1 MLDHASPPRRVPRRR
16 LIAVAARLAGALGMS
31 ALAACDA
38 RVAGAAST
46 GTSLAVVGEPA
57 IVGRVAADDQ
67 PQPPGAGAAP
77 PDSPTGDSSSAATSA
92 PDYLAWAHPG
102 PYVAPAWSDFGV
114 AGFSSQQAVVFTYFF
129 YWYRYLWWAARVKA
143 LGRDFYLLHPTDFT
157 ETDFLNQAWY
167 EHQFA
172 DMLSAG
178 IDVFLPDY
186 WGEPGQYPHAV
197 PPAPEQNLFAT
208 QGLPPMIA
216 ALQAL
221 AARGTPLKVGM
232 FLDTTILQNE
242 DLTTDRG
249 KQIFYAAIRDYF
261 SRIPPSLWAAIDG
274 RPVLWLYD
282 AQKVAAFDQSTFD
295 YVYAQFALDFGGLR
309 PYVVREW
316 QWYTAKNVPAEAG
329 QTIQT
334 EGLYGWGAAPSGFN
348 ADPRFTVAQAGPG
361 FDNAHFGRPDG
372 LRTARRGGAYYVE
385 NLERALASGRRLLA
399 IETWNELGETSG
411 ILDTV
416 EYGRQYIDITR
427 TYADLFKKRYP
438 APLTP
443 G

>member
-1 MLDHASPPRRVPRRR
+1 MRNQTPPGRPRSRRSA
-16 LIAVAARLAGALGMS
+16 IVAAARWAGALGVS
-31 ALAACDA
+31 ALAAWDLRPA
-38 RVAGAAST
+38 SAGGAAT
-46 GTSLAVVGEPA
+46 LMAPGPTAVRDAVEGGRAQTAPSPSPDSAPSDGPGAPASPA
-57 IVGRVAADDQ
+57 IIPSV
-67 PQPPGAGAAP
+67 AP
-77 PDSPTGDSSSAATSA
+77 PSAAQSV
-92 PDYLAWAHPG
+92 PDYLAWANPG
-102 PYVAPAWSDFGV
+102 PYLAPAWSDFGV
-114 AGFSSQQAVVFTYFF
+114 SSFSSGQAVIITYFF

-143 LGRDFYLLHPTDFT
+143 LGRDFYLLHPTDFA

-178 IDVFLPDY
+178 IDVVL
-186 WGEPGQYPHAV
+186 
-197 PPAPEQNLFAT
+197 PAPEQNLLAT
-208 QGLPPMIA
+208 QGMPPMVA

-221 AARGTPLKVGM
+221 ASRGTPLKIGM
-232 FLDTTILQNE
+232 FFDTTIVQNE

-249 KQIFYAAIRDYF
+249 KQIFYTTIRDYF

-295 YVYAQFALDFGGLR
+295 YIYAQFAGDFGGLR
-309 PYVVREW
+309 PYIVREW
-316 QWYTAKNVPAEAG
+316 QWYAAKNVPAEAG
-329 QTIQT
+329 QVIQT
-334 EGLYGWGAAPSGFN
+334 EGMYSWGAAPSGFN
-348 ADPRFTVAQAGPG
+348 ADPRFTVAQVGAG
-361 FDNAHFGRPDG
+361 FDNARFGRAGG

-385 NLERALASGRRLLA
+385 NLERALASGRRRLA

-411 ILDTV
+411 ILDTI

-438 APLTP
+438 AP
-443 G
+443 